1 MRDKIDSDKTVWSRA
16 PKSRLPLVGDSW
28 TKRDTSV
35 GPECGKECG
44 LCDSHEVLYVHHG
57 WRAEMM
63 MEGSARRF

>member
-1 MRDKIDSDKTVWSRA
+1 
-16 PKSRLPLVGDSW
+16 
-28 TKRDTSV
+28 V

-63 MEGSARRF
+63 MEGRADCHRTAGLVIDSLYKISSGFKTGRGGRAN